1 MGSLQICW
9 HLRATNF
16 CFVLIIYCCS
26 VTVGISTV
34 LPEVAQ
40 EVPAL
45 LLLKL
50 LVFAWPQFNACRLSI
65 VANNILQ
72 LSLQAMC
79 NRPCIGICSLT
90 APPTGSGRS
99 GRLKTVGIC
108 LASVQCLPT
117 LHRGKQ
123 HSAAVSASD
132 VQQTMHWHLLIDC
145 PTDWKWSEWSAKRMG
160 RRNTCRKVCQDAY
173 LLGDAIYAYA
183 CTSLNGNPCCCGK
196 RAFSPLWSS
205 Q

>member
-16 CFVLIIYCCS
+16 CFILIIYCCS

-99 GRLKTVGIC
+99 GRLKGWAAETHVERSAKMRIY
-108 LASVQCLPT
+108 LEMQSMLMHAPLSMEIRVAAASVHFHHC
-117 LHRGKQ
+117 G
-123 HSAAVSASD
+123 
-132 VQQTMHWHLLIDC
+132 LLNDH
-145 PTDWKWSEWSAKRMG
+145 
-160 RRNTCRKVCQDAY
+160 Y
-173 LLGDAIYAYA
+173 LL
-183 CTSLNGNPCCCGK
+183 
-196 RAFSPLWSS
+196 AFCHWWFPR
-205 Q
+205 

>member
-16 CFVLIIYCCS
+16 CFILIIYCCS

-99 GRLKTVGIC
+99 GRLKGW
-108 LASVQCLPT
+108 
-117 LHRGKQ
+117 
-123 HSAAVSASD
+123 AAETHV
-132 VQQTMHWHLLIDC
+132 
-145 PTDWKWSEWSAKRMG
+145 ERSAKMRI
-160 RRNTCRKVCQDAY
+160 Y
-173 LLGDAIYAYA
+173 LEI
-183 CTSLNGNPCCCGK
+183 
-196 RAFSPLWSS
+196 
-205 Q
+205 